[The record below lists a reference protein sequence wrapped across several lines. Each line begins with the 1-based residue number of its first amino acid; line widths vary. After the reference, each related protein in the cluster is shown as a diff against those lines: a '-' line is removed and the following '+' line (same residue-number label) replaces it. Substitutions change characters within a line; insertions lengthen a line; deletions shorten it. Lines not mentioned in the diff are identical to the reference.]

1 MQPGQSPDFIDT
13 RFVLRVYAWIATT
26 TGLVFVDGFPF
37 FLSAARADYDLLGL
51 SWGRVGVMRAAA
63 AAVAAFGF
71 TAIGLSRI
79 DDPVSRRRALLWF
92 SIGHGVFGVVF
103 LAVSGAMFDQF
114 IPYAF
119 RWTPLTIGIAL
130 LYVAVTCAHVP
141 RLPRPFRGL
150 FDDTPGPVLVDRARP
165 GTNVDAL
172 RSQYEQQIRQAAR
185 LEERARLARDL
196 HDAVKQQLFAIQT
209 SAATAQARFASD
221 TDGAQS
227 ALEQVRTSARDAM
240 KEMEAMIEQLQA
252 APMEN
257 IGLVAALQQQCEA
270 LALRTGTEVTF
281 EASTLPPSAAL
292 PPGTQQALFRAAQ
305 EAFANIARHARAQQV
320 AVRLGLLGD
329 NLELTIRDDGAGFEP
344 MQIPP
349 GMGIQN
355 MRARVC
361 EVSGVFLLRSR
372 PGRGTTVGFSIPV
385 DTSTSS
391 DFRKRALLWTAVCVS
406 MIVSFT
412 FGDDWER
419 PWNAIVAVIAAI
431 TVARYI
437 AAWHRVRERGE
448 VLV

>member
-1 MQPGQSPDFIDT
+1 MQPGQSLDSIDT

-26 TGLVFVDGFPF
+26 LGLVFVDGFPF
-37 FLSAARADYDLLGL
+37 FLTANRADYDLLGL
-51 SWGRVGVMRAAA
+51 SWGRVGVMRAGAA
-63 AAVAAFGF
+63 VVAAFGF

-79 DDPVSRRRALLWF
+79 DDPLSRRRALYWF
-92 SIGHGVFGVVF
+92 SMGHVVFGVVF

-130 LYVAVTCAHVP
+130 VYVAVTCAHAP

-150 FDDTPGPVLVDRARP
+150 PDNTPGPVLIDRPRP

-209 SAATAQARFASD
+209 SAATAQARFSSD
-221 TDGAQS
+221 AAGAHT
-227 ALEQVRTSARDAM
+227 ALEQVRASARDAM
-240 KEMEAMIEQLQA
+240 KEMEAMIDQLQA
-252 APMEN
+252 SPMEN
-257 IGLVAALQQQCEA
+257 TGLVAALQQQCEA
-270 LALRTGTEVTF
+270 LALRTGAEVKF
-281 EASTLPPSAAL
+281 EANTLPPSAAL
-292 PPGTQQALFRAAQ
+292 PPGSQQALFRAAQ
-305 EAFANIARHARAQQV
+305 EAFANIARHARAHHV
-320 AVRLGLLGD
+320 TVTIGLIGD
-329 NLELTIRDDGAGFEP
+329 NLELTIRDDGAGFDP
-344 MQIPP
+344 MEVAP
-349 GMGIQN
+349 GMGTQN

-361 EVSGVFLLRSR
+361 EVSGTFLLRSH
-372 PGRGTTVGFSIPV
+372 PGRGTTVGFSVPV

-391 DFRKRALLWTAVCVS
+391 DFGKRALLWTAVCAL

-431 TVARYI
+431 TVARYT

>member
-1 MQPGQSPDFIDT
+1 MQPGQSPDSIDT

-26 TGLVFVDGFPF
+26 IGLVVVAGFPF
-37 FLSAARADYDLLGL
+37 FLFANRADYDLLGL

-63 AAVAAFGF
+63 AVIAAFGF

-79 DDPVSRRRALLWF
+79 DDPVSRRRALYWF
-92 SIGHGVFGVVF
+92 SIGHVVFGVVF
-103 LAVSGAMFDQF
+103 LAVSGAMFDEF

-119 RWTPLTIGIAL
+119 RWTPLTVGIAL
-130 LYVAVTCAHVP
+130 LYVAVTCAHAP
-141 RLPRPFRGL
+141 RLSRTFRGL
-150 FDDTPGPVLVDRARP
+150 ADSAPGPILVERARP
-165 GTNVDAL
+165 GANVDVL

-209 SAATAQARFASD
+209 SAATAQARFDSD
-221 TDGAQS
+221 SAGAQT
-227 ALEQVRTSARDAM
+227 ALEQVRASARDAM
-240 KEMEAMIEQLQA
+240 KEMEAMIDQLQA

-257 IGLVAALQQQCEA
+257 TGLVAALQQHGEA
-270 LALRTGTEVTF
+270 LALRTGAVVKV
-281 EASTLPPSAAL
+281 EANSLPPSSSL
-292 PPGTQQALFRAAQ
+292 PPGSQQALFRAAQ
-305 EAFANIARHARAQQV
+305 EAFANIARHARAHHV
-320 AVRLGLLGD
+320 TVTLGLIGD
-329 NLELTIRDDGAGFEP
+329 NLELTIRDDGAGFDPLEVA
-344 MQIPP
+344 P
-349 GMGIQN
+349 GMGTQN

-361 EVSGVFLLRSR
+361 EVSGVFLLRSH

-391 DFRKRALLWTAVCVS
+391 DFRKRALLWTAVCVL
-406 MIVSFT
+406 MVVSFT

-431 TVARYI
+431 TVARNI

-448 VLV
+448 VLA